1 MSTQTLERPATESSV
16 ETQKFRIKS
25 IVRSKSFFVVK
36 YQIANGIEWEEPSS
50 YNIKPSLVQ
59 TAFNFDAL
67 KSAIKRVFS
76 AESWS
81 DSAIEINGLVLTYAG
96 LDDKPKPGLEER
108 KPGDLVKVEF
118 SHSYQS
124 QYTHSEKPIKSSPFE
139 QIVDA
144 EMVGEMG
151 FLDESELRALQGII
165 DEIGRELARELNSRP
180 LFTQM
185 KLKLV

>member
-1 MSTQTLERPATESSV
+1 MPTQTLERPVTEFSV

-25 IVRSKSFFVVK
+25 IVRNKSFFVVK
-36 YQIANGIEWEEPSS
+36 YQLANGIEWENPSS

-59 TAFNFDAL
+59 TAVNYDNL
-67 KSAIKRVFS
+67 KSAIKRYFS
-76 AESWS
+76 AEDWS
-81 DSAIEINGLVLTYAG
+81 NSALEIHALTFTYAG

-124 QYTHSEKPIKSSPFE
+124 QYSHSEKPTKSYPFE
-139 QIVDA
+139 QMVDA

-165 DEIGRELARELNSRP
+165 DEIGRELARELNNRP
-180 LFTQM
+180 VFTQM